1 MAKLSDAARLLRLVD
16 ILRYLTATPE
26 ATVGELSARF
36 GGSCRSVYDD
46 LLAAWLAE
54 DPEHT
59 GLFPLRVHVEY
70 FERGDPEWRPI
81 AERRVWLFSE
91 PEGQTFRWLL
101 GADGAAPRAAEGL
114 PQPSKSSE

>member
-1 MAKLSDAARLLRLVD
+1 MAKLSDAARLSRLVE
-16 ILRYLTATPE
+16 ILRFLTHNSE
-26 ATVGELSARF
+26 ATVGELSSRF

-59 GLFPLRVHVEY
+59 GRFPLRVHVEY

-81 AERRVWLFSE
+81 GSLSPR
-91 PEGQTFRWLL
+91 
-101 GADGAAPRAAEGL
+101 RAASNWRPGAGGDRRR
-114 PQPSKSSE
+114 PPGIHP